1 MKKYMSVKEMG
12 DLLGI
17 KKTDRY
23 WLLKK
28 GYFKVVTIAGKMWV
42 DTASFEDWYAHQ
54 VKYRK
59 ITGERSENEIRE
71 LSYSPKEAAAL
82 LGVSE
87 WLIYELIKSRH
98 LKTIKVDGWTRI
110 LKDDFYAW
118 YAKQDRYQ
126 IIERK
131 GEIRKKQPEEGA
143 SVKSIPVEEV
153 AVLLGISNHEMHRVS
168 EEYPDLLE
176 TIDVNGRACFTEK
189 GLMSAI
195 PLIIIVAR
203 EFMVSGLRLVTANEG
218 VVVAAEVEAFLLSHQ
233 REAIGGDGS
242 PGILEGLLPVI
253 LGGRHI
259 RILDA
264 LVGKVFFDI
273 VNQLPAAKGGE
284 QLVSFG
290 QGKIPNQRIL
300 QLPDDGVRLMVF
312 KGRRKP
318 YFVVLQ
324 RNGKDEGKVKRSFP
338 SGIGLHVV
346 AGDNEGVSPPL
357 HPAFLKRAADL
368 HFPLFRR
375 VEVQPPQCA

>member
-59 ITGERSENEIRE
+59 NTGERSENEIRE

-176 TIDVNGRACFTEK
+176 
-189 GLMSAI
+189 
-195 PLIIIVAR
+195 
-203 EFMVSGLRLVTANEG
+203 
-218 VVVAAEVEAFLLSHQ
+218 
-233 REAIGGDGS
+233 
-242 PGILEGLLPVI
+242 EGLLYGKGTGSLFPQTEQVS
-253 LGGRHI
+253 LSSGERQDRREKGR
-259 RILDA
+259 
-264 LVGKVFFDI
+264 GT
-273 VNQLPAAKGGE
+273 
-284 QLVSFG
+284 
-290 QGKIPNQRIL
+290 
-300 QLPDDGVRLMVF
+300 LPDYPAGLLDSTGHQAYHHFLVLPGEDPSDPFRESSKDPSVRT
-312 KGRRKP
+312 
-318 YFVVLQ
+318 
-324 RNGKDEGKVKRSFP
+324 GKM
-338 SGIGLHVV
+338 
-346 AGDNEGVSPPL
+346 A
-357 HPAFLKRAADL
+357 
-368 HFPLFRR
+368 
-375 VEVQPPQCA
+375 

>member
-168 EEYPDLLE
+168 EEYPELLE
-176 TIDVNGRACFTEK
+176 TIDVNGKACFTEK
-189 GLMSAI
+189 GLELFFRKQRRYLYHPENDRTVVKRGGELYLTILQACWTARVTRPTITSWYCRGRIPVIRSGKVVRI
-195 PLIIIVAR
+195 PL
-203 EFMVSGLRLVTANEG
+203 SGLEKWLRKRKEKK
-218 VVVAAEVEAFLLSHQ
+218 
-233 REAIGGDGS
+233 DGINQKTRK
-242 PGILEGLLPVI
+242 IL
-253 LGGRHI
+253 
-259 RILDA
+259 
-264 LVGKVFFDI
+264 
-273 VNQLPAAKGGE
+273 
-284 QLVSFG
+284 
-290 QGKIPNQRIL
+290 
-300 QLPDDGVRLMVF
+300 
-312 KGRRKP
+312 
-318 YFVVLQ
+318 
-324 RNGKDEGKVKRSFP
+324 
-338 SGIGLHVV
+338 
-346 AGDNEGVSPPL
+346 
-357 HPAFLKRAADL
+357 
-368 HFPLFRR
+368 
-375 VEVQPPQCA
+375 